1 MKLTPQ
7 TLAVANAYNSASSCG
22 YNDWAI
28 NTEKDVIGHTCGS
41 TTYYTKNTKGKG
53 LYNLVGN
60 NLYFGGFNTT
70 GSYPSAV
77 DTSIKFVKQ

>member
-1 MKLTPQ
+1 MKHTPQ
-7 TLAVANAYNSASSCG
+7 TSAIANAYNSASSCG